1 MMIFHD
7 FCVTV
12 AAPILLLRSSLQ
24 SELLCETKVS
34 VVANRAKH
42 IARSEKQNKFCS
54 SLVFSKSKINFALL
68 SFFRNFA
75 KDFRKSF
82 YK

>member
-1 MMIFHD
+1 MMIIHD
-7 FCVTV
+7 FLRNL
-12 AAPILLLRSSLQ
+12 AAPKLLLRSSLQ

-54 SLVFSKSKINFALL
+54 SLVFS
-68 SFFRNFA
+68 
-75 KDFRKSF
+75 
-82 YK
+82 

>member
-7 FCVTV
+7 FCITV
-12 AAPILLLRSSLQ
+12 AAPKLRLRSSLQ

-42 IARSEKQNKFCS
+42 IARSEKQN
-54 SLVFSKSKINFALL
+54 NFALL
-68 SFFRNFA
+68 SFFRNLAAPKLLALGKA
-75 KDFRKSF
+75 K
-82 YK
+82 